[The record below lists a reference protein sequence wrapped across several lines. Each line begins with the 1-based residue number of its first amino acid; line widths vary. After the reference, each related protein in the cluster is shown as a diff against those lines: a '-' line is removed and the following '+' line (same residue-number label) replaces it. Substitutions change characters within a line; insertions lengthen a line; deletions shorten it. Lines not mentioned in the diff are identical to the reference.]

1 MGLGARLNKLP
12 AKPEWPTLLVA
23 AGVYGGWFAATW
35 FHARI
40 PWPVLAAIGGWLIA
54 WHGSLQHEVI
64 HGHPTP
70 WRRVNLALAL
80 PPLSLWLPFEPY
92 RASHVEHHN
101 FAHLTDPDRDPESF
115 YLKSGDGWRAALAV
129 GAMRLEQS
137 LIGRLTLG
145 PIIEPI
151 RFWAAEIGLIAGGDA
166 RHLRIVASHLL
177 MAGIVWAWLRLACHM
192 NLGLYLLTFVYPG
205 TALTL
210 LRSFAEHRAHPEP
223 ARRTATVER
232 APILGLLFL
241 NNNLHLAHHLRP
253 DAPWYALPALHRRE
267 RQRLAAMSGGFV
279 YAGYAD
285 VFRRYLSRPHD
296 SVTHDEAMAAR
307 GA

>member
-1 MGLGARLNKLP
+1 LGNLP
-12 AKPEWPTLLVA
+12 AKVEWPTVVVA
-23 AGVYGGWFAATW
+23 AAVYGGWLAATW
-35 FHARI
+35 FHARL
-40 PWPVLAAIGGWLIA
+40 PWPVLVGLGGWLLA

-92 RASHVEHHN
+92 RDSHVAHHN
-101 FAHLTDPDRDPESF
+101 FAHLTEPGRDPESY
-115 YLKSGDGWRAALAV
+115 YLAAKPGWRGALAMQ
-129 GAMRLEQS
+129 ALRLEQN
-137 LIGRLTLG
+137 LLGRLALG

-151 RFWAAEIGLIAGGDA
+151 RFWAAEVAAIAQGD
-166 RHLRIVASHLL
+166 RRRLRFVGQHIVLA
-177 MAGIVWAWLRLACHM
+177 AGVWAWLHFACHM
-192 NLGLYLLTFVYPG
+192 SLGVYLLAFVYPG

-210 LRSFAEHRAHPEP
+210 LRSFAEHRAHAEP
-223 ARRTATVER
+223 ARRTASVES

-253 DAPWYALPALHRRE
+253 EAPWYALPALHERE
-267 RQRLAAMSGGFV
+267 RKRLAAMSGGLV

-285 VFRRYLSRPHD
+285 VVRRYLLRPHD
-296 SVTHDEAMAAR
+296 AVSHDEAVAAR
-307 GA
+307 GT